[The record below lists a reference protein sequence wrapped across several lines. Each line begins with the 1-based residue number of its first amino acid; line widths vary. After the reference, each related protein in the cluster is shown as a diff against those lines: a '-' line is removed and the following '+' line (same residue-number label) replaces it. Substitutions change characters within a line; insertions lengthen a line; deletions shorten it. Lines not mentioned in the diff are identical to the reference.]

1 MNWTVTLNGKSSWMT
16 SSSSCRRGVSEHLF
30 ERDKVKQGRGVLLQF
45 EFLPPEFERTSPAL
59 ELADQ
64 VEEQQ

>member
-1 MNWTVTLNGKSSWMT
+1 M
-16 SSSSCRRGVSEHLF
+16 SEHLF